1 MSEIKVKD
9 GNIEDALKRFKR
21 QCARNGVMQEVRKR
35 EHYEKLANIFVR
47 MAQKE
52 LEENKK

>member
-1 MSEIKVKD
+1 MKTEYKVKSFVID
-9 GNIEDALKRFKR
+9 NTEEEKE
-21 QCARNGVMQEVRKR
+21 EV
-35 EHYEKLANIFVR
+35 YEKLANIFVR

>member
-1 MSEIKVKD
+1 MKTEYKVRSFVIDNTEEEK
-9 GNIEDALKRFKR
+9 E
-21 QCARNGVMQEVRKR
+21 EV
-35 EHYEKLANIFVR
+35 YEKLANIFIR